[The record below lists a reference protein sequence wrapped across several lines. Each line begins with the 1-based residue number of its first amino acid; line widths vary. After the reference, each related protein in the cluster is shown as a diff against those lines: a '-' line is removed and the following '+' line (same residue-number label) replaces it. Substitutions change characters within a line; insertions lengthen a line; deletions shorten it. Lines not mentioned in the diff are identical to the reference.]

1 MYKII
6 VGDLLPPV
14 PRIENYT
21 LVPTYVPAERVMA
34 GASLLLLLPLLFE

>member
-21 LVPTYVPAERVMA
+21 LVPTPVPVERVRA
-34 GASLLLLLPLLFE
+34 VASLLLLLSPLFE